1 MLHTDL
7 KVKHQ
12 TYVTNTHTIKKN
24 TRWPAV
30 RNYNGT
36 RTHIH
41 TSDMQMYILLA
52 KSKCRICST
61 SNATYVHLMQSVTLN
76 LFRYRD

>member
-12 TYVTNTHTIKKN
+12 TYVTTRIKN

-30 RNYNGT
+30 RNRNGT
-36 RTHIH
+36 RTH
-41 TSDMQMYILLA
+41 QRLYIFLA
-52 KSKCRICST
+52 YSSSCRIYST
-61 SNATYVHLMQSVTLN
+61 SNAIYFTIDNIEIPVDASKGIN
-76 LFRYRD
+76 